1 MKKVCNLFALT
12 ALLVAG
18 ATSASARHWG
28 ANVNDGAVT
37 NIVAGQSYVLQ
48 PAFSEA
54 ANGNCFLAGQKFT
67 TTTSLTLDNVFVFES
82 TGDGK
87 TFYLKRKGVNENQ
100 YLADPSNQNF
110 YTSAT
115 DRA

>member
-87 TFYLKRKGVNENQ
+87 TFYLKRKGE
-100 YLADPSNQNF
+100 F
-110 YTSAT
+110 
-115 DRA
+115 